1 MFKLIARVAFV
12 LVALS
17 TLAACNT
24 MEGLGEDM
32 QSGGQNLEREA
43 NQHK

>member
-1 MFKLIARVAFV
+1 MFKLIARISFA

-17 TLAACNT
+17 FLAACNT

-32 QSGGQNLEREA
+32 QSGGKKLENKAEQN
-43 NQHK
+43 K